1 MKNEK
6 GITLIKLC
14 ILITIY
20 LSIIVVSIYFLKSS
34 YKIANLENFV
44 AKMELIQEKVNLIR
58 NQYKSW
64 ENYDANEPGNYYAY
78 LQYLEFPNANSSA
91 NIYIEDFNRII
102 SELNNSDKAYWDSNT
117 DSIIANYCYF
127 NPNDLEKYLDL
138 KDINLYVIINFY
150 TGNIICK
157 DGIIDKGETN
167 EIIYRQYDT
176 EIGNPLV
183 SIPINNNSI
192 FSDIEIIENN
202 GLNQK
207 VKVYLVSEDEANQN
221 IPTIQEIYY
230 LDSEEDDIKKKCSN
244 LQDYIYVD
252 SEKSAY
258 FTINTSGKY
267 SFIIKDI
274 NYIEYPKV
282 DLEVNLCNPPVLA
295 EGMKGIYWDQDGN
308 EIEIEN
314 EKDPNWYNYSS
325 ENLKMANAKSQ
336 DGNYWVW
343 LPRFIYKESKE
354 ITNLDFVSGTSI
366 SSTRNKQTTD
376 YRVHEAFETDN
387 KLRGIWIA
395 KFQVN
400 GEKENNVSIVPGKPL
415 TVLSKKDAIFNIE
428 NCIDTNLK
436 SFTKL
441 MSDEERNAAI
451 IFSKSENIDITNDLI
466 YYAGGAANEKGYIN
480 NTNYSST
487 NNVYGIYDL
496 ITSQNEL
503 TINSYDSEEGR
514 YRPVMAIK

>member
-1 MKNEK
+1 MKNER

-14 ILITIY
+14 ILIAIY
-20 LSIIVVSIYFLKSS
+20 LLIIAVSIYFLKGS

-64 ENYDANEPGNYYAY
+64 ENYDANEPGNYYSY
-78 LQYLEFPNANSSA
+78 LQYLEFPNANSSS
-91 NIYIEDFNRII
+91 NIYINEFNKII
-102 SELNNSDKAYWDSNT
+102 AELNNNDIDYWDSNT

-127 NPNDLEKYLDL
+127 NPNDLEKYLGL
-138 KDINLYVIINFY
+138 KNIDLYVIINFY
-150 TGNIICK
+150 TGNVICR
-157 DGIIDKGETN
+157 DGIMDNGK
-167 EIIYRQYDT
+167 IIYRQYDT
-176 EIGNPLV
+176 EIGNHLV
-183 SIPINNNSI
+183 SAAINNNSI
-192 FSDIEIIENN
+192 LANIEVVENN

-207 VKVYLVSEDEANQN
+207 VKIYLLSEGETKQN
-221 IPTIQEIYY
+221 IPSIHEIYY
-230 LDSEEDDIKKKCSN
+230 LDSEEDDIKKKCSS

-252 SEKSAY
+252 SEKTAY
-258 FTINTSGKY
+258 FTINTSSKY
-267 SFIIKDI
+267 SFIIEDI

-282 DLEVNLCNPPVLA
+282 ELEVNLVNSPILLN
-295 EGMKGIYWDQDGN
+295 GMKGIYWDSEGN

-314 EKDPNWYNYSS
+314 EKDLNWYNYST
-325 ENLKMANAKSQ
+325 ENLKMANAKSE

-354 ITNLDFVSGTSI
+354 ITDIDFVSGTSI
-366 SSTRNKQTTD
+366 SSTRNKATTG
-376 YRVHEAFETDN
+376 YRVHEAFDNNN

-395 KFQVN
+395 KFQAN
-400 GEKENNVSIVPGKPL
+400 GEKANTVSIVPGKTL
-415 TVLSKKDAIFNIE
+415 TVLNKKDAISNLE
-428 NCIDTNLK
+428 NGIDNNLK
-436 SFTKL
+436 QFVKL
-441 MSDEERNAAI
+441 MSDEERNAVI
-451 IFSKSENIDITNDLI
+451 IFSKSENINISNDLI

-503 TINSYDSEEGR
+503 TINSDENEEGR
-514 YRPVMAIK
+514 YRPVIAIK